1 MLSYR
6 VQHCFFMNHDRFW
19 ELVSLRLSGESTP
32 EELAELAALLKDH
45 PSESQRV
52 ETLIAIWG
60 AKQQGTAAV
69 GRNETFNRHLQ
80 RLSNHLSK
88 PVLQYE
94 EEGDV
99 VLPEEK
105 PLVQLR
111 SRRWG
116 WVAGVAAC
124 LLVGVFIFSNRTER
138 LSANKEAQNTITTK
152 RGSKSKVQLPDGSE
166 VWLNADS
173 KITYKENFQGQN
185 REVQLEGEAFF
196 DVARDDSRPFI
207 IHTPAI
213 DVRVLGTAFNVRA
226 YADERNTETSLIR
239 GSVEIT
245 LVKSPD
251 LKKIILK
258 PNDKLIVNNE
268 LATVADRKDANTVA
282 PLLTLAKIKYTAKDT
297 LAQETM
303 WTSDKLVFDAEP
315 IEDVALKLERW
326 YDVKVTIA
334 DEALRKTPFTG
345 TFEGES
351 LETVLEAMR
360 LTGIKSIVNRRE
372 VTLRQ

>member
-1 MLSYR
+1 MGMGCRGS
-6 VQHCFFMNHDRFW
+6 
-19 ELVSLRLSGESTP
+19 SLP
-32 EELAELAALLKDH
+32 A
-45 PSESQRV
+45 
-52 ETLIAIWG
+52 
-60 AKQQGTAAV
+60 
-69 GRNETFNRHLQ
+69 
-80 RLSNHLSK
+80 
-88 PVLQYE
+88 
-94 EEGDV
+94 
-99 VLPEEK
+99 
-105 PLVQLR
+105 
-111 SRRWG
+111 G
-116 WVAGVAAC
+116 WC
-124 LLVGVFIFSNRTER
+124 FIFSNRTER
-138 LSANKEAQNTITTK
+138 LSTNKEAQNTITTK

-251 LKKIILK
+251 RKKIILK

-351 LETVLEAMR
+351 LETVLEALR

>member
-1 MLSYR
+1 
-6 VQHCFFMNHDRFW
+6 MNQDRFW
-19 ELVSLRLSGESTP
+19 ELVSLRLSGEATAS
-32 EELAELAALLKDH
+32 ELVELETLLKEN

-52 ETLIAIWG
+52 DTLVSIWS
-60 AKQQGTAAV
+60 AQNKEQV
-69 GRNETFNRHLQ
+69 PVNRKEVFNRHLQ
-80 RLSNHLSK
+80 RLSTHLSK
-88 PVLQYE
+88 PVLQYDDE
-94 EEGDV
+94 DAV
-99 VLPEEK
+99 PVAIQTPVARM
-105 PLVQLR
+105 PL
-111 SRRWG
+111 RRWG
-116 WVAGVAAC
+116 WVAGLAAC
-124 LLVGVFIFSNRTER
+124 LLVGLVIFTNRSSNTVAAR
-138 LSANKEAQNTITTK
+138 EAQNTISTK

-173 KITYKENFQGQN
+173 RITYKENFQGQN
-185 REVQLEGEAFF
+185 REVQLQGEAFF
-196 DVARDDSRPFI
+196 DVARDDARPFI
-207 IHTPAI
+207 IHTPSI

-226 YADERNTETSLIR
+226 YADEKNTETSLIR

-251 LKKIILK
+251 RKKIILK

-268 LATVADRKDANTVA
+268 LATVLDKRADDAAA
-282 PLLTLAKIKYTAKDT
+282 PLLTLGKIKYQAKDT

-303 WTSDKLVFDAEP
+303 WTLNKLVFDAEP
-315 IEDVALKLERW
+315 IEEVALKLERW